1 MLVSG
6 KEVRSMD
13 KVIFKIKD
21 VDALLAWRDNHPDL
35 VRSLP
40 MPLKALEF
48 IFPES
53 GWSFK
58 AIREKESITFHPA
71 LHGKPVGKMK
81 LRVCPG
87 GKLAM
92 VKRDNILKGEDVET
106 VITVYCS
113 TMALMVHGIGSRVVD
128 NEVDST
134 ADTTLTKKP
143 TEARESVSSGK
154 KGKDTRNSVT
164 YILRATRDGVA
175 AIPQGSHAS
184 PSREFSVRGHFRHY
198 KSGKVV
204 WVDEYRK
211 GTDQKK
217 KKSKRYQLGNEIEAA
232 R

>member
-1 MLVSG
+1 
-6 KEVRSMD
+6 MD

-21 VDALLAWRDNHPDL
+21 VDALLEWRDSHADL
-35 VRSLP
+35 VRTLP

-58 AIREKESITFHPA
+58 AIREKEFITFHPA

-106 VITVYCS
+106 IITVYCS
-113 TMALMVHGIGSRVVD
+113 TMALMVYGNGSRVIDAPVVA
-128 NEVDST
+128 ESSRR
-134 ADTTLTKKP
+134 P
-143 TEARESVSSGK
+143 TEARQSVSASK
-154 KGKDTRNSVT
+154 KGKDARNSVT
-164 YILRATRDGVA
+164 YILRATRNGIA

-184 PSREFSVRGHFRHY
+184 PSKEFSVRGHFRHY

-217 KKSKRYQLGNEIEAA
+217 KKSKRYLLGNEIGAA

>member
-1 MLVSG
+1 
-6 KEVRSMD
+6 MD

-21 VDALLAWRDNHPDL
+21 VDALLEWRDNHADL
-35 VRSLP
+35 VRTLP

-58 AIREKESITFHPA
+58 AIREKEFITFHPA

-81 LRVCPG
+81 LRVYPG

-106 VITVYCS
+106 IITVYCS
-113 TMALMVHGIGSRVVD
+113 TMALMVYGNGSRVTDAPVD
-128 NEVDST
+128 AESSRRP
-134 ADTTLTKKP
+134 A
-143 TEARESVSSGK
+143 EARQSVSASK
-154 KGKDTRNSVT
+154 KGNGTRNGVT
-164 YILRATRDGVA
+164 YILRATRNGIA

-217 KKSKRYQLGNEIEAA
+217 KKSKCYQLGNEIEAT

>member
-58 AIREKESITFHPA
+58 AIREKEFITFHPA

-106 VITVYCS
+106 IITVYCS
-113 TMALMVHGIGSRVVD
+113 TMALMVYGNGSRVVD
-128 NEVDST
+128 T
-134 ADTTLTKKP
+134 ALSPSASQKP
-143 TEARESVSSGK
+143 AEARESVSSGK
-154 KGKDTRNSVT
+154 KGKDTRNGVT

-175 AIPQGSHAS
+175 AIPQGSHVS

-204 WVDEYRK
+204 WVDEYRQ

>member
-1 MLVSG
+1 
-6 KEVRSMD
+6 MD

-21 VDALLAWRDNHPDL
+21 VDALLEWRDNHPDL

-58 AIREKESITFHPA
+58 AIREKEFITFHPA

-106 VITVYCS
+106 IITVYCS
-113 TMALMVHGIGSRVVD
+113 TMALMVYGIGSRVVD
-128 NEVDST
+128 T
-134 ADTTLTKKP
+134 ALSPSVSQKP
-143 TEARESVSSGK
+143 AEARESVSSGK
-154 KGKDTRNSVT
+154 KGKDTRNGVT

-217 KKSKRYQLGNEIEAA
+217 KKSKRYLLGNEIEAA

>member
-1 MLVSG
+1 
-6 KEVRSMD
+6 MD

-58 AIREKESITFHPA
+58 AIREKEFITFHPA

-106 VITVYCS
+106 IITVYCS
-113 TMALMVHGIGSRVVD
+113 TMALMVYGNGSRVV
-128 NEVDST
+128 E
-134 ADTTLTKKP
+134 TTPSLVVSQKP
-143 TEARESVSSGK
+143 TEARESVSGNK
-154 KGKDTRNSVT
+154 KGKDTRNGVT
-164 YILRATRDGVA
+164 YILRTTRDGVA
-175 AIPQGSHAS
+175 AIPQGGHAS

>member
-1 MLVSG
+1 
-6 KEVRSMD
+6 MD

-58 AIREKESITFHPA
+58 AIREKEFITFHPA
-71 LHGKPVGKMK
+71 LHGKPIGKMK

-113 TMALMVHGIGSRVVD
+113 TMALMVYGIGSRVVD
-128 NEVDST
+128 T
-134 ADTTLTKKP
+134 ALSPSVSQKP

-154 KGKDTRNSVT
+154 KGKDTRNGVT

>member
-1 MLVSG
+1 
-6 KEVRSMD
+6 MD

-58 AIREKESITFHPA
+58 AIREKEFITFHPA

-92 VKRDNILKGEDVET
+92 VKRDNVLKGEDVET
-106 VITVYCS
+106 IITVYCS
-113 TMALMVHGIGSRVVD
+113 TMALMVYGNGSRVVD
-128 NEVDST
+128 T
-134 ADTTLTKKP
+134 ALSPSVSQKP
-143 TEARESVSSGK
+143 AEACESVSSGK

-217 KKSKRYQLGNEIEAA
+217 KKSKRYHLGNEIEAA